1 MLVFLIAKITF
12 YTLFTLAASD
22 FFALFQK
29 M

>member
-12 YTLFTLAASD
+12 YTLFTSAAGD
-22 FFALFQK
+22 FFAFFRK

>member
-1 MLVFLIAKITF
+1 MLVFVVAKITF
-12 YTLFTLAASD
+12 YTLFTLAAGD